1 MERQAIVIGLGQ
13 FGLAVA
19 RELTNR
25 DVGVL
30 AVDLRED
37 RVRAAAEFATDAA
50 CFDATEE
57 EAMARLSPERRDL
70 CICAIGDEAR
80 EASIVCTALLRQMGG
95 PRVIARASDDLH
107 ARILTLVGAHQIV
120 NPEWE
125 FGLRFASRILHDGIR
140 AQMPLGSD
148 LVVSEVEAPTSLV
161 GHPLAELELSR
172 RFGVNV
178 VAIRRGDQ
186 GAVVLPE
193 PSTVLEAVDIVV
205 LVGREEAVGRF
216 VDAD

>member
-19 RELTNR
+19 NALTR
-25 DVGVL
+25 RGVGVL
-30 AVDLRED
+30 AVDVREE

-50 CFDATEE
+50 CFDATDE

-80 EASIVCTALLRQMGG
+80 EASIFCTALLRQMGG

-107 ARILTLVGAHQIV
+107 ARILTLVGAHQVV
-120 NPEWE
+120 NPERDY
-125 FGLRFASRILHDGIR
+125 GIRFASRVLHEGIL
-140 AQMPLGSD
+140 AQMPLGAD
-148 LVVSEVEAPTSLV
+148 LVVSEIEAPQTLI
-161 GHPLAELELSR
+161 GHPLSELGLSR
-172 RFGVNV
+172 RYGVSV
-178 VAIRRGDQ
+178 VAIRRGEQ
-186 GAVVLPE
+186 GPVVVPDT
-193 PSTVLEAVDIVV
+193 STVLEAVDILVV
-205 LVGREEAVGRF
+205 VGREDAVARM